1 MWRTIAR
8 FATRKEVVPNDI
20 QGARIPAGSYQ
31 ALAGKS
37 FLRAVLGYGLG
48 LGKTVVTLTAIEQLV
63 HVLFDVAKVLIIAPR
78 TVAEAT
84 WQEEARKWEHLR
96 GLTFSTVLGTQQQ
109 RIRAI
114 EKKADIYV
122 INRENV
128 VWLCEYYRYCMPF
141 DMLVVDE
148 SSSFKSPTAKRFRAL
163 RKVLP
168 CFSRRVI
175 LTGTPAPN
183 TLMDLWAQMY
193 LLDGGRALGKTITSY
208 REKYFTP
215 DRMNGYIVYS
225 YKLQE
230 GAAAAIYDAIAPEV
244 MSLKASDYLELPE
257 RIDNIVRCDMGER
270 AWELYRRMEKDM
282 VLGLGGD
289 EITAASAAVLSNKLL
304 QMANGCV
311 YTDDGGVLGIHDAKL
326 CRLKEIIDV
335 SEGKP
340 VLVFYEYQHDLERL
354 KSWFKDARVLG
365 DDTGKTVYD
374 WNAGKIPV
382 LLAHPA
388 SCGYGLN
395 LQAGGNIIVWFGL
408 TWSLEQYQQA
418 NARLYRQ
425 GQEHAVVIHHLVTA
439 GTMDERV
446 MQALSKKE
454 AGQDA
459 LLDAVKAEIQDVLK
473 GENKS

>member
-1 MWRTIAR
+1 M
-8 FATRKEVVPNDI
+8 TRKEVMLNDI
-20 QGARIPAGSYQ
+20 QGARIPAGSNQ
-31 ALAGKS
+31 ALACKS
-37 FLRAVLGYGLG
+37 LLRAVFGYGLG
-48 LGKTVVTLTAIEQLV
+48 LGKTVVTLTAIEYLV

-78 TVAEAT
+78 TVAEGT
-84 WQEEARKWEHLR
+84 WQAEARKWEHLR
-96 GLTFSTVLGTQQQ
+96 GLRFATVLGTEHK
-109 RIRAI
+109 RLAALK
-114 EKKADIYV
+114 EDADIYV

-128 VWLCEYYRYCMPF
+128 VWLCEYYRYRLPF

-163 RKVLP
+163 KKVLP

-183 TLMDLWAQMY
+183 TLMDLWAQIY
-193 LLDGGRALGKTITSY
+193 LLDGGRALGKTITGY
-208 REKYFTP
+208 RQKYFTP

-230 GAAAAIYDAIAPEV
+230 GAASAIYGAIAPEV

-257 RIDNIVRCDMGER
+257 RIDNVVRCDMGER
-270 AWELYRRMEKDM
+270 ARKLYRRMEKDM

-335 SEGKP
+335 SDGKP
-340 VLVFYEYQHDLERL
+340 VLVFYEYQHDLARL
-354 KSWFKDARVLG
+354 LSWFKDARVLG
-365 DDTGKTVYD
+365 EGDTGQTVYD
-374 WNAGKIPV
+374 WNAGRIPV
-382 LLAHPA
+382 LFAHPA

-395 LQAGGNIIVWFGL
+395 LQAGGSIIVWFGL

-425 GQEHAVVIHHLVTA
+425 GQAHAVVIHHLVTA

-446 MQALSKKE
+446 MQALTKKE

-459 LLDAVKAEIQDVLK
+459 LLNAVKAEIQDVLK
-473 GENKS
+473 GEN